1 MSIEH
6 NSGIR
11 NIAIIAHVDHGKT
24 TLVDHLFRQSGT
36 FRVSQEM
43 KERVMDNMAL
53 EMERGITISAKN
65 CSVRWNGIRINILDT
80 PGHADF
86 GGEVERALAMVEGAI
101 LLVDAAE
108 GPLPQTRFVLQKALE
123 RNISIIVVINKIDRA
138 DARPAE
144 VLSEIYDMFIDLDAE
159 DRHIDFPVL
168 YAIGREGI
176 VKKNLDDT
184 ATDLHILFDAIL
196 EHIPAPSYDTDEP
209 FQMLVCDLD
218 YSDYLGRLA
227 IGRVVHG
234 NAHVNEKLVCVKED
248 ARTVPLTI
256 TRLQIYEGVVF
267 AETPSADAG
276 DIVILAGI
284 DNVAIGDTIATEEH
298 PKALPRLTID
308 PPTVSMEF
316 SVNTSPLAGR
326 DGTIVQASRI
336 WERLQKEALRNVGIK
351 VERKGA
357 ENIFMVKG
365 RGELQMAIIVETMRR
380 EGFELSIG
388 RPTVIYKMEN
398 GVLCEPIEHVF
409 IDCDEAFVGVVSE
422 KLSRRK
428 GKLAK
433 LINHGARVRLEFFI
447 PSRSLIGYRNQF
459 LTDTK
464 GTGIM
469 SSYLKGYEP
478 HYGDYATRFTGSLVA
493 DRTGN
498 AIPYAIFN
506 LEPRGRM
513 LVQPGDDVYEGMV
526 VGEHNK
532 DCDLD
537 VNICRGK
544 KLTNIRTVLKDEN
557 VTLTRVQQLSLE
569 KAIEFIRDDEIIE
582 VTPLS
587 IRVRKIILQAQIR
600 NSKTTRILAKAA
612 PTAG

>member
-1 MSIEH
+1 MSIEK
-6 NSGIR
+6 NSAIR

-36 FRVSQEM
+36 FRVSQEV
-43 KERVMDNMAL
+43 KERVMDNLAL
-53 EMERGITISAKN
+53 EQERGITIAAKN
-65 CSVRWNGIRINILDT
+65 CSVRWNGVRINILDT

-123 RNISIIVVINKIDRA
+123 KNISIIVVINKIDRA

-144 VLSEIYDMFIDLDAE
+144 VLSEIYDMFIDLEAKDH
-159 DRHIDFPVL
+159 HIDFPVL
-168 YAIGREGI
+168 YAVGREGI
-176 VKKNLDDT
+176 VKKNIDDT
-184 ATDLHILFDAIL
+184 NTDLHILFDAIL

-227 IGRVVHG
+227 IGRVMHG
-234 NAHVNEKLVCVKED
+234 NAHVNEDLVCVKED

-267 AETPSADAG
+267 AESSAADAG
-276 DIVILAGI
+276 DIAILAGI
-284 DNVAIGDTIATEEH
+284 DNVEIGDTIATKEH
-298 PKALPRLTID
+298 PKALPRLTVD

-316 SVNTSPLAGR
+316 GVNTSPLAGR
-326 DGTIVQASRI
+326 VGTIVQASRI

-351 VERKGA
+351 LERKGTD
-357 ENIFMVKG
+357 NTFMVKG

-388 RPTVIYKMEN
+388 RPTVIYRNEN
-398 GVLCEPIEHVF
+398 GTLTEPVEHLF
-409 IDCDEAFVGVVSE
+409 IDCDEAFVGIVSE

-433 LINHGARVRLEFFI
+433 LINHGARVRIEFFI

-478 HYGDYATRFTGSLVA
+478 YAGDFDTRFTGSLVA

-513 LVQPGDDVYEGMV
+513 IVQPGDDVYEGMV
-526 VGEHNK
+526 VGEHSK
-532 DCDLD
+532 DSDLD

-557 VTLTRVQQLSLE
+557 VTLTRVQPLSLE

-582 VTPLS
+582 VTPTS
-587 IRVRKIILQAQIR
+587 IRIRKTILPAQQR
-600 NSKTTRILAKAA
+600 NSKTARQAAKAL
-612 PTAG
+612 PTAE

>member
-1 MSIEH
+1 MSIEK
-6 NSGIR
+6 NRSIR

-36 FRVSQEM
+36 FRVSQEV
-43 KERVMDNMAL
+43 KERVMDNLAL
-53 EMERGITISAKN
+53 ERERGITIAAKN
-65 CSVRWNGIRINILDT
+65 CSVRWNGVRINILDT

-123 RNISIIVVINKIDRA
+123 KNISIIVVINKIDRS

-144 VLSEIYDMFIDLDAE
+144 VLSEIYDMFIDLEAKDH
-159 DRHIDFPVL
+159 HIDFPVL
-168 YAIGREGI
+168 YAVGREGI

-184 ATDLHILFDAIL
+184 NTDLHVLFDAIL

-227 IGRVVHG
+227 IGRVMHG
-234 NAHVNEKLVCVKED
+234 NARVNEGLVCVKED

-267 AETPSADAG
+267 ADAASADAG
-276 DIVILAGI
+276 DIAILAGI
-284 DNVAIGDTIATEEH
+284 DNVEIGDTIATKEH
-298 PKALPRLTID
+298 PKALPRLTVD

-316 SVNTSPLAGR
+316 GVNTSPLAGR

-336 WERLQKEALRNVGIK
+336 WERLQKEALRNVGIRL
-351 VERKGA
+351 ERKGTD
-357 ENIFMVKG
+357 NTFMVKG

-388 RPTVIYKMEN
+388 RPTVIYRSEN
-398 GVLCEPIEHVF
+398 GMLTEPVEHLF
-409 IDCDEAFVGVVSE
+409 IDCDEAFVGIISE

-428 GKLAK
+428 GKLVK
-433 LINHGARVRLEFFI
+433 LVNHGARVRIEFHV

-478 HYGDYATRFTGSLVA
+478 YAGDFDTRFTGSLVA

-526 VGEHNK
+526 VGEHSK
-532 DCDLD
+532 DTDLD

-557 VTLTRVQQLSLE
+557 VTLTRVQPLSLE

-582 VTPLS
+582 VTPTS
-587 IRVRKIILQAQIR
+587 IRIRKTILPAQQR
-600 NSKTTRILAKAA
+600 NSKMARQAAKAMPEA
-612 PTAG
+612 E

>member
-1 MSIEH
+1 MSIEK
-6 NSGIR
+6 NSAIR

-36 FRVSQEM
+36 FRVSQEV
-43 KERVMDNMAL
+43 KERVMDNLAL
-53 EMERGITISAKN
+53 EQERGITIAAKN
-65 CSVRWNGIRINILDT
+65 CSVRWNGVRINILDT

-123 RNISIIVVINKIDRA
+123 KNISIIVVINKIDRA

-144 VLSEIYDMFIDLDAE
+144 VLSEIYDMFIDLEAKDH
-159 DRHIDFPVL
+159 HIDFPVL
-168 YAIGREGI
+168 YAVGREGI
-176 VKKNLDDT
+176 VKKNIDDT
-184 ATDLHILFDAIL
+184 NTDLHILFDAIL

-227 IGRVVHG
+227 IGRVMHG
-234 NAHVNEKLVCVKED
+234 NAHVNEDLVCVKED

-267 AETPSADAG
+267 AESSSADAG
-276 DIVILAGI
+276 DIAILAGI
-284 DNVAIGDTIATEEH
+284 DNVEIGDTIATKEH
-298 PKALPRLTID
+298 PKALPRLTVD

-316 SVNTSPLAGR
+316 GVNTSPLAGR
-326 DGTIVQASRI
+326 VGTIVQASRI

-351 VERKGA
+351 LERKGTD
-357 ENIFMVKG
+357 NTFMVKG

-388 RPTVIYKMEN
+388 RPTVIYRNEN
-398 GVLCEPIEHVF
+398 GTLTEPVEHLF
-409 IDCDEAFVGVVSE
+409 IDCDEAFVGIVSE

-433 LINHGARVRLEFFI
+433 LINHGARVRIEFFI

-478 HYGDYATRFTGSLVA
+478 YAGDFDTRFTGSLVA

-513 LVQPGDDVYEGMV
+513 IVQPGDDVYEGMV
-526 VGEHNK
+526 VGEHSK
-532 DCDLD
+532 DSDLD

-557 VTLTRVQQLSLE
+557 VTLTRVQPLSLE

-582 VTPLS
+582 VTPTS
-587 IRVRKIILQAQIR
+587 IRIRKTILPAQQR
-600 NSKTTRILAKAA
+600 NSKTARQAAKAL
-612 PTAG
+612 PTAE